1 MHRSGGHHQRVDAVE
16 SGHRDGAQ
24 PVDFAAVA
32 QQPMRGD
39 IACRADDAPHRR
51 IDRGVRMRID
61 EFAYGGVSFA
71 HQRAVVEQL
80 GRGQEGRDVHGDD
93 ACARVGQLAD
103 SGVERGAPLAVQL
116 GQLVGYRNDGIGRR
130 REPDVAGPVAIR
142 GTGGHHTHG
151 TVRQVEVRRENR
163 DTVIGFARRHDA
175 VGADHPERGFDP
187 DDALQACGHASRACG
202 VGADRDVGFAG
213 GDRDRRSR
221 AGSAA
226 DEFGPAA
233 VGHRAVRRAGAD
245 EAGRELVEVGLAD
258 DDRAR
263 RPQRRHGR
271 GVAVG
276 RVGELRAGGGGGQAG
291 GVDVVLDGEPDA
303 GQDTARGSA
312 FCEFRAHV
320 GVRPAS

>member
-16 SGHRDGAQ
+16 SGHRDGTQ
-24 PVDFAAVA
+24 PVDLAAVA
-32 QQPMRGD
+32 HQPMRRD
-39 IACRADDAPHRR
+39 IARRADDAPHRR

-93 ACARVGQLAD
+93 ACARVGQPAD
-103 SGVERGAPLAVQL
+103 GGVERGAPLAVQL
-116 GQLVGYRNDGIGRR
+116 GQLIGNRDDGTGRR
-130 REPDVAGPVAIR
+130 REPNVAGPV
-142 GTGGHHTHG
+142 GDPCTGGHHPHG
-151 TVRQVEVRRENR
+151 AVRQVEVRRENR

-187 DDALQACGHASRACG
+187 DDALQARGHAPRACG

-263 RPQRRHGR
+263 RPQRRHSAASR
-271 GVAVG
+271 GGPVC
-276 RVGELRAGGGGGQAG
+276 ELRAGRGGGQSG
-291 GVDVVLDGEPDA
+291 GVDVVLHRQPDT
-303 GQDTARGSA
+303 GQRARGSLSA
-312 FCEFRAHV
+312 LRLRRRRACD
-320 GVRPAS
+320 